1 VGLPIGLI
9 ALLVVGLGGGITA
22 NATTGALSRATAA
35 VAKYLTAV
43 IDGDVEE
50 ALSHVSYGQQ
60 KERAEKIGG
69 VDINESLLSPGR
81 YAKVEKRPTSFDI
94 ISSEKAGSTARVKA
108 TLKLDDEDY
117 AVEYTLR
124 RVGGLASSWDIVDG
138 GVVMVGI
145 TTDEDYSIEING
157 KDTPFD
163 DDEDT
168 STYWLALPGIYDV
181 EVTDSYGDTDT
192 EESGKYVVS
201 GDVNN
206 AVLSPGDDDY
216 PDKYAFEDEDDDYS
230 DDEYDSDDDYS
241 DDEYDSD
248 DDYSDDEYDSDDDC
262 SDDEYDSDD
271 DYSWDEDDSYD
282 DY

>member
-1 VGLPIGLI
+1 
-9 ALLVVGLGGGITA
+9 
-22 NATTGALSRATAA
+22 
-35 VAKYLTAV
+35 
-43 IDGDVEE
+43 
-50 ALSHVSYGQQ
+50 
-60 KERAEKIGG
+60 
-69 VDINESLLSPGR
+69 
-81 YAKVEKRPTSFDI
+81 
-94 ISSEKAGSTARVKA
+94 
-108 TLKLDDEDY
+108 LKLDDEDY

-248 DDYSDDEYDSDDDC
+248 DDC